1 MDQAERVAELVR
13 DHDPERGRIGDP
25 AAGDLDRRD
34 AETLLQLVEA
44 AEPPVRLPLGTDT
57 LKRIADK
64 NAFVEKETESWR
76 AVAVSTDFE

>member
-1 MDQAERVAELVR
+1 MTSKLAQA
-13 DHDPERGRIGDP
+13 I
-25 AAGDLDRRD
+25 
-34 AETLLQLVEA
+34 LQLVEA
-44 AEPPVRLPLGTDT
+44 ARPAVRLPLGTDT